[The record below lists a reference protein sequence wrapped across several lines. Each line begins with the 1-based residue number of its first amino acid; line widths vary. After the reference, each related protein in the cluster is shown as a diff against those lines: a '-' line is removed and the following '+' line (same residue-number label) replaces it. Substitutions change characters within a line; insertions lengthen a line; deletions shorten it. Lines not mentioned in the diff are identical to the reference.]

1 MGKIVIIPLRFDM
14 LYKTI
19 SGLLNISI
27 TISKHDSLVSNPL
40 KVNKFI
46 NRLSKKISKKEG
58 IGFQKIAYL
67 VVFIYNLYLLV
78 YQFVFKI

>member
-1 MGKIVIIPLRFDM
+1 M

-27 TISKHDSLVSNPL
+27 TISKYDSLISNQF

-46 NRLSKKISKKEG
+46 NRLSKKISKEEG
-58 IGFQKIAYL
+58 IGFQK
-67 VVFIYNLYLLV
+67 
-78 YQFVFKI
+78 

>member
-1 MGKIVIIPLRFDM
+1 MTKRIDCYEIESLKNGENRYCSPEFDM

-27 TISKHDSLVSNPL
+27 TKSKHDSLISNPF

-46 NRLSKKISKKEG
+46 NRVSKKILKEEEM
-58 IGFQKIAYL
+58 GFQK
-67 VVFIYNLYLLV
+67 
-78 YQFVFKI
+78 

>member
-1 MGKIVIIPLRFDM
+1 MFIFSLPRIFEIERLKNGENRYYSPEFDM

-27 TISKHDSLVSNPL
+27 TISKYDSLISNQF

-46 NRLSKKISKKEG
+46 NRLSKKISKEEG
-58 IGFQKIAYL
+58 IGFQK
-67 VVFIYNLYLLV
+67 
-78 YQFVFKI
+78 

>member
-1 MGKIVIIPLRFDM
+1 MTKWIDCYEIESLKNGENRYYSSEFDM

-27 TISKHDSLVSNPL
+27 TISKHDSLISNQF

-46 NRLSKKISKKEG
+46 NRLSKKISKEEG
-58 IGFQKIAYL
+58 IGFLK
-67 VVFIYNLYLLV
+67 
-78 YQFVFKI
+78 